1 MFHAAPALQS
11 CHDTDRNAQIIAP
24 GSQTT
29 LAQLGLPE
37 SFTPARYRLR
47 SRMFPA
53 EQKGEYEP
61 VKIRKKEKE
70 VTTTDTPTNGDAKM
84 DTGEAEPVAEWE
96 EDRIS
101 EDGAV
106 WPIQNGSIVDWPC
119 FYALLEHVYNT
130 VNPPFHTPILLIAEP
145 TWTHKEYEKVAQFI
159 FEKFK
164 TPALAMMDSA
174 VATTYAYGIPTA
186 TVIDVGL
193 NKADVSCVVDFMLQD
208 AGRSIAVPECGG
220 NAMTDRLVELLAGRK
235 GFNRDVCE
243 QLKRSPICEIL
254 GPDID
259 LPDTDAGASN
269 PAAAASTG
277 AVGAVPGQRP
287 ASVAGELPL
296 GPGPGTQVGEEKK
309 LEDEEGVLDVASIVT
324 SGNMSEYLAQ
334 KEKEKQEKAA
344 LKQRKNSEVQP
355 QLNKPAR
362 LPNSKRARNTFVYED
377 FALHD
382 AMKKAGK
389 STQELVDMQT
399 ALDEGPNKRQRTP
412 EPQSA
417 VSDKPADTEHEPAEA
432 PTENTPTGGF
442 RREIEVGAERFQA
455 ASGGILDRLAD
466 AVHRTIQSCGEI
478 NKRSDLWDSLI
489 ILGNGA
495 KIRGFK
501 EALVAT
507 LQAKYIV
514 SPSSATIF
522 TSELPSNFSTPVATG
537 ANTPQPGVQ
546 PQPQPQP
553 QPPPQPQ
560 TQPPPPLQ
568 QQQPPPHGGGGVNP
582 LLHAALTAQNPQL
595 HPPQPMGQSPIP
607 QGLHSSGHG
616 QTPTSIKTAKIPDY
630 FPEWKE
636 AGYDEATFLGAQV
649 AGKLLFIVD
658 GGASKGYMTRT
669 DYNDQGPS
677 GIHDVRM

>member
-1 MFHAAPALQS
+1 MPPFRDDQIF
-11 CHDTDRNAQIIAP
+11 IIAP

-47 SRMFPA
+47 SRMFPG

-61 VKIRKKEKE
+61 IKIRKKEKAVQSTE
-70 VTTTDTPTNGDAKM
+70 NGPTNGESKP
-84 DTGEAEPVAEWE
+84 ESPEWE

-101 EDGAV
+101 EEGAI

-119 FYALLEHVYNT
+119 FYALLDHVYNT

-186 TVIDVGL
+186 TVVDVGL

-208 AGRSIAVPECGG
+208 VGRGIAVPDCGG

-254 GPDID
+254 AADIE
-259 LPDTDAGASN
+259 LPDAEAGATN

-277 AVGAVPGQRP
+277 AAGAAPGPRKP
-287 ASVAGELPL
+287 SIAGDQPL
-296 GPGPGTQVGEEKK
+296 GPGPDTQVGEEKK

-344 LKQRKNSEVQP
+344 AKQRKPSEAQ
-355 QLNKPAR
+355 QQANKPAR
-362 LPNSKRARNTFVYED
+362 LPNAKRPRNTFVYED

-399 ALDEGPNKRQRTP
+399 ALDDNHKQRQKTP

-417 VSDKPADTEHEPAEA
+417 ISDKPADAGFDKQDGT
-432 PTENTPTGGF
+432 TENTPTGGL
-442 RREIEVGAERFQA
+442 RREIEVGPERFQA

-466 AVHRTIQSCGEI
+466 AIHRTVLSCGEI
-478 NKRSDLWDSLI
+478 GKRSELWDSLI
-489 ILGNGA
+489 ILGNGS
-495 KIRGFK
+495 KVRGFK
-501 EALVAT
+501 EALIST
-507 LQAKYIV
+507 LQAKYII

-522 TSELPSNFSTPVATG
+522 TSELPSNFSTPIATG
-537 ANTPQPGVQ
+537 ANTPQPG
-546 PQPQPQP
+546 
-553 QPPPQPQ
+553 
-560 TQPPPPLQ
+560 Q
-568 QQQPPPHGGGGVNP
+568 QSQHGGVNP

-595 HPPQPMGQSPIP
+595 HPSQSALGHSPMP
-607 QGLHSSGHG
+607 QGMHSSGHG
-616 QTPTSIKTAKIPDY
+616 QTPTSIKTAKIPEY

-636 AGYDEATFLGAQV
+636 VGYEEATFLGAQV